1 MIQIS
6 IITELSGEDDENVE
20 VDFLG
25 FDFKWSGG
33 TNTTSSVHDQISTN
47 PGDDYED
54 CYDLYDTAGTCFS
67 PRIALTTADLDLRD
81 TENAHVYIKRSGTS
95 TIISYENNRFY
106 ARDE

>member
-1 MIQIS
+1 M
-6 IITELSGEDDENVE
+6 E

-25 FDFKWSGG
+25 FDFKWLGG

-54 CYDLYDTAGTCFS
+54 CYDLYDTAGTYFS

-81 TENAHVYIKRSGTS
+81 PENAHVYIKRSGTS
-95 TIISYENNRFY
+95 TIISYDNTITDFTPETIYSMSKLTFSPTV
-106 ARDE
+106 A